1 MKPKPKTYA
10 LFLAKWRE
18 PIEALQLEPAERVA
32 LDDYII
38 SRFIDDQ
45 PQPID
50 SLTGKAKI
58 AALFISPDIEAIREH
73 QKGVADAHIDALGK
87 ANEAKQRRYRGRQ
100 KCTPRDAYE
109 AAAIGI
115 ALADAEKAHP
125 DYDAEF

>member
-18 PIEALQLEPAERVA
+18 PIEAMQLEPAERVA

-50 SLTGKAKI
+50 SLTGKASSDDVDT
-58 AALFISPDIEAIREH
+58 FIHFPNPFYI
-73 QKGVADAHIDALGK
+73 
-87 ANEAKQRRYRGRQ
+87 
-100 KCTPRDAYE
+100 
-109 AAAIGI
+109 
-115 ALADAEKAHP
+115 
-125 DYDAEF
+125 F